1 MWDSGL
7 TVSLWAVPSDSTA
20 SGLPGGTHG
29 DTGETS
35 GEWGHRGL
43 PGSGERAGIGWEVRS
58 GSSL

>member
-1 MWDSGL
+1 M
-7 TVSLWAVPSDSTA
+7 SLGAVPSDSTA

-29 DTGETS
+29 DPGETS

-58 GSSL
+58 GCRL